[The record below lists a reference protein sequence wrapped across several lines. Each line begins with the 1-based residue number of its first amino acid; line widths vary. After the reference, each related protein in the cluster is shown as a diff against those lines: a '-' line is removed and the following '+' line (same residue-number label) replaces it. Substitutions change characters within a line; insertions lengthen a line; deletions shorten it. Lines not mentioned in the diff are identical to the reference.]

1 MVNMS
6 CRVSLGD
13 SEWVLGSDMRRPL
26 QSPACW
32 GLPATLQVDPRW
44 GPLLGFHFVSLLICC
59 FSH

>member
-13 SEWVLGSDMRRPL
+13 SEWVPGSDMRRPL
-26 QSPACW
+26 SSPASW

-44 GPLLGFHFVSLLICC
+44 GLLLGFHFVNLLICC